1 MQARGHTGAAS
12 DYRFAKALLQG
23 RKTLPWL
30 RDWQEKRTDPQLLWA
45 HPTSHAT
52 GAPDLHTP
60 LSSVLLASPRHRL
73 AAMLQKWGLGGLA
86 DSDDTVA
93 AAATSTIVAS
103 AAHKKAALKFLDLP
117 VSSLGGLTA
126 RRVKEL
132 GPEGNCGDAARRA
145 CAEWRWTATQLLLD
159 SAAGTTLVSL
169 KDSRGRTALHHAAAT
184 GDMRIIEMLLTRGA
198 DLQIKDSHGRSAA
211 HIAAALR
218 HKEAATHLAELSNC
232 GKDSFGYTV
241 EKILELG
248 SFGNEIP
255 TVEAD
260 SFSFET
266 EFIPSYVAVNR
277 PLLIKGG
284 AMQLDAMRWSD
295 YRHLQADLG
304 NEVVQ
309 AAPVPYSK
317 NMGLSGG
324 VEAPLVELLS
334 SPDVWRSEEPT
345 PGVPEPMKPPSYIFD
360 ASVLRRRRDVD
371 SVVLALRCIR
381 IMRP

>member
-1 MQARGHTGAAS
+1 
-12 DYRFAKALLQG
+12 
-23 RKTLPWL
+23 
-30 RDWQEKRTDPQLLWA
+30 
-45 HPTSHAT
+45 
-52 GAPDLHTP
+52 
-60 LSSVLLASPRHRL
+60 
-73 AAMLQKWGLGGLA
+73 
-86 DSDDTVA
+86 
-93 AAATSTIVAS
+93 
-103 AAHKKAALKFLDLP
+103 
-117 VSSLGGLTA
+117 
-126 RRVKEL
+126 
-132 GPEGNCGDAARRA
+132 
-145 CAEWRWTATQLLLD
+145 
-159 SAAGTTLVSL
+159 
-169 KDSRGRTALHHAAAT
+169 
-184 GDMRIIEMLLTRGA
+184 
-198 DLQIKDSHGRSAA
+198 
-211 HIAAALR
+211 
-218 HKEAATHLAELSNC
+218 
-232 GKDSFGYTV
+232 V

-260 SFSFET
+260 AFSFET

-284 AMQLDAMRWSD
+284 ALHLDAMRWSD

-360 ASVLRRRRDVD
+360 ASVLRRRRDVVKRATCLHTAFMERHCSHVRVPQFGVGFRGAGAPMHTHHAALNASFAGRKRWFLSPPEVASWSLDPVAVTEMKSQKD
-371 SVVLALRCIR
+371 SGFLLEFEQEPGDLLFVPEGWGHATLLQSYAVGVAQEFVPWTSIHG
-381 IMRP
+381 